1 MLRLLLCTIYSRIAT
16 PNAKS
21 ITQGET
27 MKTLEEIKAALED
40 SNLKTV
46 AAKSGVHYNALYRL
60 MREQVNPSYETVKKL
75 SDYLEGR

>member
-1 MLRLLLCTIYSRIAT
+1 
-16 PNAKS
+16 
-21 ITQGET
+21 

-60 MREQVNPSYETVKKL
+60 MRDQVNPSYETVKKL
-75 SDYLEGR
+75 SDYLESK